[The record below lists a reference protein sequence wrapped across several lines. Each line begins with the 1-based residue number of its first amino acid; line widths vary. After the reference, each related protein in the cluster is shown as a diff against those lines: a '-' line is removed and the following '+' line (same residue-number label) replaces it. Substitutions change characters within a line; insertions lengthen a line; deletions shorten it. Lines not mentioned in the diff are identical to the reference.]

1 MKRYRGYSGLPNF
14 KINLTILLKKADR
27 MGYLAIE
34 GEEDEYVKYIIDKEE
49 KVVALVTYCNGYIKI
64 PEELI
69 DTVINDLKD
78 IKEMYL

>member
-1 MKRYRGYSGLPNF
+1 
-14 KINLTILLKKADR
+14 

-78 IKEMYL
+78 IKKMYL